1 MLSSAHRSLIV
12 WLTGASLCAQEPLIR
27 VDIWEYPAVI
37 SAPRIRTWTEEGQ
50 PRVFLAE
57 AGFQWRQGE
66 LRLDADRGAM
76 WFDETL
82 AAETGEVALDIYVEG
97 RVSVMQG
104 KDVARYER
112 VLVRASSSGSGAGLV
127 IRPNPVEIETRP
139 KNAFLVRGEKLRA
152 DTFADF
158 ASKKAVLPVRAAG
171 VPDIEEVSI
180 SMAGPLDGWLKG
192 EKETVAVFRDDV
204 VFKMR
209 DVTLTADYAVLW
221 LAEGSDAKGGA
232 SGEKLKLKEFYAEGN
247 VTLRRGKDVITADR
261 AYENVHEERGVYI
274 NARLALKSVDP
285 GIYFSAP
292 EVWHTGK
299 GQYEAADGSFSTC
312 DHAAPHYDVKS
323 RFVRVNK
330 TAESTI
336 VSATHNFL
344 RIGGVPFLYWPYVSH
359 DIEDRDFILREFR
372 AGSSS
377 DMGHY
382 VETRWNAHKMV
393 GHKSQWSELDLMV
406 DHYSKRGTGLGLDF
420 DYGVQSMQGSAMGYY
435 ISDSED
441 EDRPGE
447 PIEDSDRGRF
457 LWRHRSYLPRDLRLE
472 AEVSYLSDRTF
483 LREFFEDEFQEGKEQ
498 ETVLYLRKLH
508 ENQGFRYQQKHR
520 INHFDTTVEQLPA
533 LTYDV
538 IGEPFWG
545 NTLVYTSTTE
555 LANLHR
561 NVDNELRV
569 QNPERTWRFH
579 TGHELALPFK
589 VWMVRMSPFYRAELT
604 AADHGRTGRLA
615 PRPKRHRSR
624 RRGATTVAA
633 RRADEAALIGGDSS
647 SAVYRV
653 APTLGLNAS
662 TDLWRIYNV
671 HSDLLDVNRM
681 RHIMTPEIQ
690 WEVTPSI
697 SNDEPRDFNQFDE
710 VDRIDEFHRLMLGYR
725 NRFQTKRGK
734 PGKERSIDFMTFDVE
749 YSVYPGNR
757 GLNAEFDDL
766 VELDFT
772 YLIRNWLTYVS
783 KGNELNLGTGN
794 FEVLSNG
801 LKVRPSKRWSVYLG
815 HEFIHRTNSA
825 LTFDLEHVINDR
837 WTVRLYEQ
845 YDFNNKVDRDRGR
858 ENLETALTL
867 RRLLHKW
874 AMDVT
879 LEFDEGEDDTRV
891 SLAFAHVGS
900 ERRLRRY

>member
-1 MLSSAHRSLIV
+1 M
-12 WLTGASLCAQEPLIR
+12 
-27 VDIWEYPAVI
+27 
-37 SAPRIRTWTEEGQ
+37 
-50 PRVFLAE
+50 FLAE
-57 AGFQWRQGE
+57 EGFQWRQGE
-66 LRLDADRGAM
+66 LRVDADRGAV

-82 AAETGEVALDIYVEG
+82 AGETGEVALDIYVEG
-97 RVSVMQG
+97 RVSIMQG
-104 KDVARYER
+104 KDVDRYER

-127 IRPNPVEIETRP
+127 IRQNPVEIEKRP
-139 KNAFLVRGEKLRA
+139 TNTFLVRGEKLRA

-158 ASKKAVLPVRAAG
+158 ASKKPILPAVKAG
-171 VPDIEEVSI
+171 VPEIEEVTI
-180 SMAGPLDGWLKG
+180 SAVKLDVLREEGAIVLRG
-192 EKETVAVFRDDV
+192 NV
-204 VFKMR
+204 VVQRR
-209 DVTLTADYAVLW
+209 DVTATADYAVLW
-221 LAEGSDAKGGA
+221 VAQGAEAEGDTGD
-232 SGEKLKLKEFYAEGN
+232 EKRKLEELYAEGN

-261 AYENVHEERGVYI
+261 IYEHVKEERGVYI
-274 NARLALKSVDP
+274 NARLALKSAEP
-285 GIYFSAP
+285 GVYFSAP

-299 GQYEAADGSFSTC
+299 GQYQAADGSFSTC
-312 DHAAPHYDVKS
+312 DHTVPHYDVKS
-323 RFVRVNK
+323 KFVRVNK
-330 TAESTI
+330 SAESTI

-359 DIEDRDFILREFR
+359 DIEDRDFVLRVFR

-377 DMGHY
+377 DMGKY
-382 VETRWNAHKMV
+382 VETRWNAYKMV
-393 GHKSQWSELDLMV
+393 GHKNRWSDLDLMV

-420 DYGVQSMQGSAMGYY
+420 DYGLQGMEGSAMAYH
-435 ISDSED
+435 IHDSAR
-441 EDRPGE
+441 EDRPGV
-447 PIEDSDRGRF
+447 PVRDPDRGRF
-457 LWRHRSYLPRDLRLE
+457 LWRHRSYLPRDVRLE